1 MPNIIPNTFDKP
13 TVFLS
18 IAGSAQFRELL
29 IAKNLAPYNIDGVY
43 SYQGETAPYQVVLS
57 DFVPIDTPNGSET
70 SVDDAS
76 VGMILN
82 KYGPGTKILDG
93 ADVLSSDGTV
103 SYSQA
108 GQFE

>member
-43 SYQGETAPYQVVLS
+43 SYQGET
-57 DFVPIDTPNGSET
+57 TT
-70 SVDDAS
+70 
-76 VGMILN
+76 
-82 KYGPGTKILDG
+82 
-93 ADVLSSDGTV
+93 
-103 SYSQA
+103 
-108 GQFE
+108 